1 MKIDTKKLAEDITR
15 NFRLIDQTDIPN
27 ISLYM
32 DQVTTFMEEHLSY
45 SRRHADDKILTKT
58 MINNYAKNDLLPPPD
73 KKRYSKEHVIV
84 LTFIYYFKSILS
96 ITDIKTILTEV
107 TDKYF
112 AKSGNVDIEKIY
124 DEISNLQEKDM
135 SCVKEDIDRK
145 IALSS
150 EAFADAPK
158 NDREFLQ
165 LFSLICMLSFDVYIK
180 KQMLESIVDELSK
193 KTVPGKK
200 KK

>member
-180 KQMLESIVDELSK
+180 KQMIESIVDELSK